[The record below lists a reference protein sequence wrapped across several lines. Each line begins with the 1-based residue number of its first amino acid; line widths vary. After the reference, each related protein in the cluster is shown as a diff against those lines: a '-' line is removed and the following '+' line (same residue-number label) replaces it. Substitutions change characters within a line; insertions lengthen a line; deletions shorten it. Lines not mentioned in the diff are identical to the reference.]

1 MVEKSAV
8 KRKRHQCLQK
18 VGNEAVLEKRGDH
31 NMPRGP
37 GTYGRTRGRPP
48 KKKKKKVIKSRK
60 PRKPPKKKRKSTY

>member
-1 MVEKSAV
+1 KWLNGLPQVESELQR
-8 KRKRHQCLQK
+8 RKERLLK
-18 VGNEAVLEKRGDH
+18 KEGEH

-60 PRKPPKKKRKSTY
+60 PRKKKRKSTY